1 MEDLGEI
8 DINIQEEYK
17 EEEIQNVFLKLFF
30 NLIRLKQ

>member
-17 EEEIQNVFLKLFF
+17 EEEIQNVLLKLFF